1 MDTEDDR
8 QKWREISDSVENS
21 FYAREEE
28 QDTIDKTTRRLTS
41 QMETLEARKDD
52 MKSQISATLQEI
64 DDLRDATSKAE
75 ARIEK
80 LGDVQAQTAEDA
92 DATENEYISLQKGKK
107 ELQQQQA
114 ALTASVKIL
123 SDQLKSEAQSKQRAL
138 LEKRQLDKEVVGFTK
153 LNTRAFG
160 KVQNLTRSKSEV
172 FTSMLNKEALIRSS
186 LKNHLTLAG
195 GRRQESDALATEE
208 SKSKTLQGKI
218 DYAQRMLSQH
228 AAVGDSSP
236 IGGSPRRHTGE
247 LTPLN
252 HPQLFIRNDDRLKLG
267 GSSAQVGWIGD
278 HGWLDDKGKSRSRV
292 SSPSPGQNPNITNTL
307 SHAQSLP
314 QL

>member
-1 MDTEDDR
+1 MD
-8 QKWREISDSVENS
+8 
-21 FYAREEE
+21 
-28 QDTIDKTTRRLTS
+28 
-41 QMETLEARKDD
+41 TLEARKAD
-52 MKSQISATLQEI
+52 MNSQIASTLAEI
-64 DDLRDATSKAE
+64 DDLRDATGKAE

-80 LGDVQAQTAEDA
+80 LGDVQAKTAEDA
-92 DATENEYISLQKGKK
+92 DATENEYITLQMDKK

-114 ALTASVKIL
+114 ALTASVKSL

-138 LEKRQLDKEVVGFTK
+138 LEKRQLEKEVVASTK

-195 GRRQESDALATEE
+195 GKRQEGDALAAEE
-208 SKSKTLQGKI
+208 SKSKNLQGKL

-228 AAVGDSSP
+228 AAIGDASP
-236 IGGSPRRHTGE
+236 IGGSPRRHAGD

-278 HGWLDDKGKSRSRV
+278 AGWLDDKGKSRSGL
-292 SSPSPGQNPNITNTL
+292 SSPSSSRQNPNITTTL